1 MTDQTRPID
10 KLLWALQERAKELNC
25 LYRIEELLTDP
36 EADLAE
42 VFEGVV
48 RAIPPGWQYPDI
60 CHARVIYGDTCYAL
74 PSFAETPW
82 MQTADIELQDQVV
95 GKVEVYYTREMP
107 TADVGPFLKEEAK
120 LIATIADRIGHFV
133 QYLMLR
139 QVQKDWQSA
148 KETLS
153 DSRKDE
159 WRVVVDLLKRT
170 DQNLYRRIS
179 RKMFVRLCSSGVRE
193 VEALQERM
201 SSDRSTNG
209 GTPQDEN
216 RPTGKAVDMSA
227 ALSEQVFTIA
237 PVYFSGPE
245 ILSWIQKWI
254 QEDKSSFLIAALES
268 FGTSLSEIS
277 DAIRRFTAL
286 SAEGVELSAT
296 TEKEVRVSLIR
307 RFFTDQLDYINVA
320 KEFVDVHDFYDL
332 LQRLIFPTGSH
343 GKLGGKS
350 AGLFLASRII
360 KRVSHDAE
368 VLKDIKTPKTWYITS
383 DALLSFV
390 TYNNLEE
397 LVEHKY
403 KEIDEI
409 RREYGQI
416 MQVFKHSS
424 FTQEIVQGLSMALDD
439 FGDRPLIVRSSSL
452 LEDRLGSAFSGKY
465 KSLFL
470 ANQGT
475 KRERLDALLDAI
487 AEVYSS
493 TFGPDPIQYRAE
505 RGLLDYRE
513 EMGIMIQEVVGTQI
527 GKYFLPAFAGVAF
540 SNNEF
545 RWSPRIRRKDGLLR
559 LVPGLGTRAVDRLSD
574 DYPVLIAPGQPG
586 LRVNISPEEVVR
598 YSPNKMDV
606 INLET
611 NSFETVD
618 IRKFIRDYGNE
629 IPWLN
634 QLVSIYRE
642 HSLQAPT
649 GMYISPKRDECV
661 VTFEGLITRT
671 PFIKQMQTIL
681 HALEA
686 KLGTP
691 VDIEFAHDG
700 KDFYLLQCRPQS
712 YSQDALPAVIP
723 PDIPPQNLIFSA
735 NRYVS
740 NGKTPDITHIVYVD
754 PQRYSEIRDLN
765 TLTAIGRAVSF
776 LNKTL
781 PKRQFILMGP
791 GRWGSRGDVKLGVS
805 VTYSDISNTAMLV
818 EIARKQGNYIP
829 DLSFGT
835 HFFQDLVEASI
846 RYLPLYPDDT
856 EVVFNEEF
864 LLQTPNMLAD
874 LAPEYA
880 ALANVVHV
888 IDIPKAATGRIMRIL
903 MNAEIEQAVAI
914 LTRPVA
920 TQEIHVGGYLLPA
933 SEQPAE
939 EHWRWRLQM
948 AERIAEHLDP
958 DLFGVKAMYVFGSAK
973 NATAGPG
980 SDIDLLV
987 HFAGEECQREKLEKW
1002 LEGWSLC
1009 LDETN
1014 YLRTGYRSG
1023 TLLDVHIVTDED
1035 IAARNPFAAKI
1046 GAVTDA
1052 ARPLTMKRN
1061 PKSKIENP
1069 K

>member
-25 LYRIEELLTDP
+25 LYKIEELLTDP
-36 EADLAE
+36 EADLDR
-42 VFEGVV
+42 VFDDVIH
-48 RAIPPGWQYPDI
+48 AIPPGWQYPDV
-60 CHARVIYGDTCYAL
+60 CQSRLIYGDTIYA
-74 PSFAETPW
+74 PPNFRVTPW
-82 MQTADIELQDQVV
+82 KQSAEIWLHDEVIGT
-95 GKVEVYYTREMP
+95 VEVYYTKEMP
-107 TADVGPFLKEEAK
+107 TADIGPFLKEEAK
-120 LIATIADRIGHFV
+120 LIATIADRIGHFI

-139 QVQKDWQSA
+139 QVKKEWESA
-148 KETLS
+148 KENLS
-153 DSRKDE
+153 EKRKEE
-159 WRVVVDLLKRT
+159 WRVVMDLLKRT
-170 DQNLYRRIS
+170 DSNLYRRIS
-179 RKMFVRLCSSGVRE
+179 RKMFVRLSSSGIRE
-193 VEALQERM
+193 AEDLRQRM
-201 SSDRSTNG
+201 TDDRDTNG
-209 GTPQDEN
+209 KAPQDEN
-216 RPTGKAVDMSA
+216 RPLRKTVDLSVRMS
-227 ALSEQVFTIA
+227 EEVFEIA
-237 PVYFSGPE
+237 SVYFSDQE

-254 QEDKSSFLIAALES
+254 QEDKSSFLITALES
-268 FGTSLSEIS
+268 FGTSLTEIS

-286 SAEGVELSAT
+286 SSEGIELSGT

-307 RFFTDQLDYINVA
+307 RFFTDQLEYINVA
-320 KEFVDVHDFYDL
+320 KEFVDVSDFFDL
-332 LQRLIFPTGSH
+332 LQRLIFPAGSH

-360 KRVSHDAE
+360 KKISRDAD
-368 VLKDIKTPKTWYITS
+368 VLTEIKTPKTWHITS
-383 DALLSFV
+383 DTLLSFV

-403 KEIDEI
+403 REIDEI
-409 RREYGQI
+409 RREYDQI
-416 MQVFKHSS
+416 VQVFKHSN
-424 FTQEIVQGLSMALDD
+424 FTPEIVQGLSMALDD

-452 LEDRLGSAFSGKY
+452 LEDRFGSAFSGKY

-475 KRERLDALLDAI
+475 KPQRLDALMDAI

-513 EMGIMIQEVVGTQI
+513 EMGIMVQEVVGTQV

-545 RWSPRIRRKDGLLR
+545 RWSPRIRRTDGLIR
-559 LVPGLGTRAVDRLSD
+559 MVPGLGTRAVDRLSD

-586 LRVNISPEEVVR
+586 LQVNISAEEVVR

-618 IRKFIRDYGNE
+618 VRRFVRDYGTE

-634 QLVSIYRE
+634 LLVSVYKE
-642 HSLQAPT
+642 HTLQAPT
-649 GMYISPKRDECV
+649 GLYFNPRRDECV
-661 VTFEGLITRT
+661 VTFEGLVSRT
-671 PFIKQMQTIL
+671 PFVKQMQTIL
-681 HALEA
+681 RALES

-712 YSQDALPAVIP
+712 YSEDAVPAVIP
-723 PDIPPQNLIFSA
+723 AEIPPQNLVFSA

-754 PQRYSEIRDLN
+754 PQRYSEIPDLS
-765 TLTAIGRAVSF
+765 TLTEVGRAVGS

-805 VTYSDISNTAMLV
+805 VTYSDISNTAMLI
-818 EIARKQGNYIP
+818 EIARKRGNYLP

-835 HFFQDLVEASI
+835 HFFQDLVESSI
-846 RYLPLYPDDT
+846 RYLPLYPDDP

-864 LLQTPNMLAD
+864 LTQSPNMLAD
-874 LAPEYA
+874 LAPEFA
-880 ALANVVHV
+880 HLSDVIRV
-888 IDIPKAATGRIMRIL
+888 IDVREATHGRVLRIL
-903 MNAEIEQAVAI
+903 MNADLEQAVGLLA
-914 LTRPVA
+914 RPVA
-920 TQEIHVGGYLLPA
+920 AIESRSGYMPLA

-948 AERIAEHLDP
+948 AERIAEHLDAGR
-958 DLFGVKAMYVFGSAK
+958 LGVEALYVFGSAK

-987 HFAGEECQREKLEKW
+987 HFRGDDRQRQMLEEW
-1002 LEGWSLC
+1002 LEGWS
-1009 LDETN
+1009 
-1014 YLRTGYRSG
+1014 
-1023 TLLDVHIVTDED
+1023 
-1035 IAARNPFAAKI
+1035 P
-1046 GAVTDA
+1046 GA
-1052 ARPLTMKRN
+1052 N
-1061 PKSKIENP
+1061 H
-1069 K
+1069 

>member
-25 LYRIEELLTDP
+25 LYKIEELLTDP
-36 EADLAE
+36 EADLNE
-42 VFEGVV
+42 VFDGII
-48 RAIPPGWQYPDI
+48 RAIPPGWQYPDV
-60 CHARVIYGDTCYAL
+60 CQARLRYGDATYA
-74 PSFAETPW
+74 PPNFKATPW
-82 MQTADIELQDQVV
+82 KQSAEISLQDEIV
-95 GKVEVYYTREMP
+95 GTVEVYYTREMP
-107 TADVGPFLKEEAK
+107 TADIGPFLKEEAK
-120 LIATIADRIGHFV
+120 LIATIADRIGHFI

-139 QVQKDWQSA
+139 QVKKEWEEA
-148 KETLS
+148 KANLS
-153 DSRKDE
+153 ESRKEE
-159 WRVVVDLLKRT
+159 WRVVVDLLQKT

-179 RKMFVRLCSSGVRE
+179 RKMFVRLCSSAIRE
-193 VEALQERM
+193 AEALQQRM
-201 SSDRSTNG
+201 EADRGIDGKS
-209 GTPQDEN
+209 PQDEN
-216 RPTGKAVDMSA
+216 RPARKTMDLSA
-227 ALSEQVFTIA
+227 QLSEEVFEIA
-237 PVYFSGPE
+237 SVYFSDPE
-245 ILSWIQKWI
+245 ILAWIQKWI
-254 QEDKSSFLIAALES
+254 QEDKSSFLITALES
-268 FGTSLSEIS
+268 FGTSLTEIS
-277 DAIRRFTAL
+277 DAIRRFAAL
-286 SAEGVELSAT
+286 SSEGIELSDT

-307 RFFTDQLDYINVA
+307 RFFTDQLEFINIA
-320 KEFVDVHDFYDL
+320 KEFVEVSDFYDL
-332 LQRLIFPTGSH
+332 LQRLIFPAGSH

-350 AGLFLASRII
+350 AGLFLATRII
-360 KRVSHDAE
+360 QKISREAE
-368 VLKDIKTPKTWYITS
+368 ILRDIKTPKTWYLTS
-383 DALLSFV
+383 DTLLSFV

-424 FTQEIVQGLSMALDD
+424 FTPEIVQGLSMALDD

-452 LEDRLGSAFSGKY
+452 LEDSFGSAFCGKY

-475 KRERLDALLDAI
+475 KRERLDALMDAI

-493 TFGPDPIQYRAE
+493 TFGPDPIQYRAV

-513 EMGIMIQEVVGTQI
+513 EMGIMLQEVVGTQI

-545 RWSPRIRRKDGLLR
+545 RWSPRIRRKDGLIR
-559 LVPGLGTRAVDRLSD
+559 MVPGLGTRAVDRLGD

-586 LRVNISPEEVVR
+586 LQVNISPEEVVR

-618 IRKFIRDYGNE
+618 VRRFVQEYGHT

-634 QLVSIYRE
+634 LVVSIYKE
-642 HSLQAPT
+642 QALQAFSGLHFNPR
-649 GMYISPKRDECV
+649 RDECV
-661 VTFEGLITRT
+661 VTFEGLIART
-671 PFIKQMQTIL
+671 PFMKQMQTIL
-681 HALEA
+681 RSLEA

-712 YSQDALPAVIP
+712 YSEDAVPASIP
-723 PDIPPQNLIFSA
+723 TDVAPQNMVFSA

-740 NGKTPDITHIVYVD
+740 NGRTPDITHIVYVD
-754 PQRYSEIRDLN
+754 PQRYSEIQDLN
-765 TLTAIGRAVSF
+765 TLTAVGRAVGS

-781 PKRQFILMGP
+781 PKRQFVLMGP

-805 VTYSDISNTAMLV
+805 VTYSDISNTAMLI
-818 EIARKQGNYIP
+818 EIARQRGNYLP

-835 HFFQDLVEASI
+835 HFFQDLVESSI
-846 RYLPLYPDDT
+846 RYLPLYPDDKD
-856 EVVFNEEF
+856 VMFNEEF
-864 LLQTPNMLAD
+864 LVGSPNMLAD
-874 LAPEYA
+874 IAPEFA
-880 ALANVVHV
+880 GLSDIVRV
-888 IDIPKAATGRIMRIL
+888 IDVPKATDGRVLKIL
-903 MNAEIEQAVAI
+903 MNADLEQAVGI
-914 LTRPVA
+914 LARPTA
-920 TQEIHVGGYLLPA
+920 ASESKGGNMPLA

-948 AERIAEHLDP
+948 AERIAEHLDAER
-958 DLFGVKAMYVFGSAK
+958 FGVEALYVFGSAK

-987 HFAGEECQREKLEKW
+987 HFRGDDCKRQILEEW

-1009 LDETN
+1009 LDEMN

-1023 TLLDVHIVTDED
+1023 KLLDVHIVTDAD
-1035 IAARNPFAAKI
+1035 IAAREPFAAKI
-1046 GAVTDA
+1046 GAATDA
-1052 ARPLTMKRN
+1052 ARPLTLKKRMKA
-1061 PKSKIENP
+1061 EG
-1069 K
+1069 